1 MTYSFTLSVITEE
14 SMYDT
19 NTETVKGFQ
28 FYGMHH
34 FRFLCRLRYSE
45 PNFVQPQNGVLI
57 STLLGCYEGIE

>member
-1 MTYSFTLSVITEE
+1 
-14 SMYDT
+14 MYDT